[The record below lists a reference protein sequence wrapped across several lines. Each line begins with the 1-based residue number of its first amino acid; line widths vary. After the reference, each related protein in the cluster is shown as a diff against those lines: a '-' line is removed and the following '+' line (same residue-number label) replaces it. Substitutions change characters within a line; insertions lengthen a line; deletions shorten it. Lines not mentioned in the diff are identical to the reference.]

1 MVRVFACR
9 EGKARETQPNKTM
22 KDIKAIRAIY
32 SQASAYQLRRLDTAQ
47 LKKGSRLTL
56 EEMKQIVFTI
66 PK

>member
-1 MVRVFACR
+1 
-9 EGKARETQPNKTM
+9 M
-22 KDIKAIRAIY
+22 KDIKAIRALY

-47 LKKGSRLTL
+47 KKRGRYLTL